1 MFESTTNTVVA
12 GIDLGGTKTTAVLCR
27 RDGSIAGQATI
38 ATPAQAGG
46 TAMSAAAAALVR
58 DLETSTGLR
67 AVAVGVGAAGV
78 IDQKTGVVKAASAS
92 FKDWAG
98 FPLAT
103 DLKSRLGVGVVID
116 NDVNAF
122 LRGELAYGALAGVSN
137 AIGIML
143 GTGVGGAL
151 ALGGSVFAGPRGA
164 AGEIGHTPGFGEL
177 PCSCGQAG
185 HLETLASG
193 RSIALR
199 YTDRSGNPA
208 SGAAQVAALAR
219 AGDADALAVFEAAGA
234 ALGQAISSTA
244 TLLDVQ
250 DVVIG
255 GGVRGAWDLLEP
267 PLSRMLENNM
277 PVSGYPLIVH
287 PGSLGGRSAVLGS
300 AAAAWESFELAAPD
314 TTLPETTM
322 KVGSSC

>member
-1 MFESTTNTVVA
+1 MFESSTKSVVA

-27 RDGSIAGQATI
+27 RDGSIAAQATI
-38 ATPAQAGG
+38 ATPALEGG
-46 TAMSAAAAALVR
+46 TAMSAAAATLVAE
-58 DLETSTGLR
+58 LEAASGLR
-67 AVAVGVGAAGV
+67 AAAAGVGAAGV
-78 IDQKTGVVKAASAS
+78 IDQKAGVVKAASAS

-98 FPLAT
+98 FPLAD
-103 DLKSRLGVGVVID
+103 DLSRRLGVGVVID

-122 LRGELAYGALAGVSN
+122 LRGEMAYGALAGMSN

-151 ALGGSVFAGPRGA
+151 ALDGSVFAGPRGA
-164 AGEIGHTPGFGEL
+164 AGEIGHTPGFGHL
-177 PCSCGQAG
+177 PCSCGQIG

-199 YTDRSGNPA
+199 YLDLSGTPA
-208 SGAAQVAALAR
+208 SGAAEVAQLARTGNVHALA
-219 AGDADALAVFEAAGA
+219 AFEAAGT
-234 ALGQAISSTA
+234 ALGQAIATTA

-267 PLSRMLENNM
+267 PLLRMLKNNM
-277 PVSGYPLIVH
+277 PVSGYRLIVH
-287 PGSLGGRSAVLGS
+287 PGSLGGSSAVMGS
-300 AAAAWESFELAAPD
+300 AAAAWEALDLAAPD
-314 TTLPETTM
+314 TTL
-322 KVGSSC
+322 KVGVSS

>member
-1 MFESTTNTVVA
+1 MYESSTNAVVA
-12 GIDLGGTKTTAVLCR
+12 GIDLGGTKTTVALCR
-27 RDGSIAGQATI
+27 RDGSITAERTI
-38 ATPAQAGG
+38 ATPAQEGG
-46 TAMSAAAAALVR
+46 TAMSAAAARLVR
-58 DLETSTGLR
+58 ELAEGSGQEVL
-67 AVAVGVGAAGV
+67 AVGVGAAGV
-78 IDQKTGVVKAASAS
+78 VDQEAGVIKAASAS

-98 FPLAT
+98 FPLAA
-103 DLKSRLGVGVVID
+103 DLQARLGVRATID

-122 LRGELAYGALAGVSN
+122 LRGEMAYGALTGCTD

-151 ALGGSVFAGPRGA
+151 ALNGRLYAGPRGA
-164 AGEIGHTPGFGEL
+164 AGEIGHTAGFGSL
-177 PCSCGQAG
+177 PCSCGQSG

-193 RSIALR
+193 RSIAAR
-199 YTDRSGNPA
+199 YAERSGKVVA
-208 SGAAQVAALAR
+208 GAAAVAALAR
-219 AGDADALAVFEAAGA
+219 QGDCHAQATFDAAGA
-234 ALGQAISSTA
+234 ALGQAVSATA

-267 PLSRMLENNM
+267 PLMRMLEDNM

-287 PGSLGGRSAVLGS
+287 PGSLGGSSAVLGS
-300 AAAAWESFELAAPD
+300 AAAAWESLATFD
-314 TTLPETTM
+314 TTM